1 MNSTFHHAIDIRFRD
16 CDELGHVNNAVYFTY
31 LEEARWAFFRH
42 LRVRLRAHGWTK
54 GVQAPSQPGTIL
66 ARAEC
71 DFRSEA
77 KYGEVL
83 DVRMRVGSIGRSSFT
98 YEYELVDAATDRL
111 VATAKSVQ
119 VSYDA
124 AAKRSIPIP
133 DALRSVLEETL
144 DGHEGKEQ
152 SR

>member
-1 MNSTFHHAIDIRFRD
+1 MSANFHHSINVRFRD

-42 LRVRLRAHGWTK
+42 LQDRLREHGWNKT
-54 GVQAPSQPGTIL
+54 VEVPREPGTIL
-66 ARAEC
+66 AHAEC

-77 KYGEVL
+77 KYGDVL
-83 DVRMRVGSIGRSSFT
+83 DVLVKVSSVGRSSFS
-98 YEYELVDAATDRL
+98 YEYEVVDTSTDRL

-124 AAKRSIPIP
+124 AGKRSVPIP
-133 DALRSVLEETL
+133 DALRGVLEETL
-144 DGHEGKEQ
+144 EVPGRKEK
-152 SR
+152 S

>member
-1 MNSTFHHAIDIRFRD
+1 MSANFHHSINVRFRD

-42 LRVRLRAHGWTK
+42 LQDRRREHGWNKT
-54 GVQAPSQPGTIL
+54 VEVPREPGTIL
-66 ARAEC
+66 AHAEC

-77 KYGEVL
+77 KYGDVL
-83 DVRMRVGSIGRSSFT
+83 DVLVKVSSVGRSSFS
-98 YEYELVDAATDRL
+98 YEYEVVDTSTDRL

-124 AAKRSIPIP
+124 AGKRSVPIP
-133 DALRSVLEETL
+133 DALRGVLEETL
-144 DGHEGKEQ
+144 EVQGRKEK
-152 SR
+152 S